1 MRIFGNVILDY
12 DSFKA
17 LSSHV
22 RIDILKYLD
31 SRQMTVT
38 DLAKVLKISKST
50 AHKHLER
57 LVEVGLIERQDD
69 HRKWVYYK
77 ITRKGI
83 KILHPENVTV
93 SFILSWGILLVGVL
107 LVALALYLVWFPLPS
122 VPFDRTALGIS
133 SVAGALLL
141 LSGGSLVMK
150 NPTRSRVVH
159 EDAEDELRAN

>member
-22 RIDILKYLD
+22 RIDILKFLD
-31 SRQMTVT
+31 RRQMTVT
-38 DLAKVLKISKST
+38 DLSRVLKISKST

-69 HRKWVYYK
+69 QRKWVYYR

-93 SFILSWGILLVGVL
+93 SFLLSWTILLVGAVL
-107 LVALALYLVWFPLPS
+107 VSAALYLVWFPLPAMAL
-122 VPFDRTALGIS
+122 DQTALTIS
-133 SVAGALLL
+133 TILGVILVMAG
-141 LSGGSLVMK
+141 SSLVWK
-150 NPTRSRVVH
+150 NPARSRVQIHH
-159 EDAEDELRAN
+159 EDE